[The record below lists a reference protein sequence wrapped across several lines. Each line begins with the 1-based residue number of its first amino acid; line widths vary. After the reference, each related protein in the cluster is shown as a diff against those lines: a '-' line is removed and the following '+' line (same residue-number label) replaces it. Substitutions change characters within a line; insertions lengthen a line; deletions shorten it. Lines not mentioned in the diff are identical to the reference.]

1 MEIEADSQEKNNLTM
16 DEIQALK
23 GLLQSYPI
31 HNHDGRNSLE
41 VATSRVKKAMDAYKI
56 ILPTA
61 ATMGEDADDG
71 NAVRIG
77 IDNVDD
83 FLRLAASQT
92 TKNAYRDIFYKYS
105 DTDYNYLN
113 QYQAA
118 QSFKLINSKVSE
130 RVKYVTLYV
139 RIHLM
144 KIASYTLE
152 ICSDNNGIPGT
163 VLTSSTCG
171 ASDDYTGELVYSFNN
186 LILEPNT
193 LYWIKFRVPR
203 RDGTGYYGNF
213 VRIYYN
219 SSSNDYAY
227 GQSKMSTDYGTTWSD
242 LNYDLYFK
250 IQLCDTSGRIYKATA
265 GSDAG
270 VSRYIGILDGA
281 YTSGQ
286 TPRII
291 AKGVKSNYSD
301 LAPGSVY
308 YLTNTSGI
316 ISTVPGNITKE
327 VAVAIDKNNLLIL

>member
-1 MEIEADSQEKNNLTM
+1 MDIEIDSQEKNNLTM

-92 TKNAYRDIFYKYS
+92 TKNAFAEMWEFSLDKEFN
-105 DTDYNYLN
+105 TQHFN
-113 QYQAA
+113 QVQAA
-118 QSFKLINSKVSE
+118 QSFKIISSKVIE
-130 RVKYVTLYV
+130 RVRRITLYFDANIGNYGSGTV
-139 RIHLM
+139 D
-144 KIASYTLE
+144 
-152 ICSDNNGIPGT
+152 ICSDNNGVPGT
-163 VLTSSTCG
+163 VLASS
-171 ASDDYTGELVYSFNN
+171 SSKPLDGESFFSFNN
-186 LILEPNT
+186 ITLEPNT
-193 LYWIKFRVPR
+193 LYWFKFRITAGEGGSA
-203 RDGTGYYGNF
+203 RDF
-213 VRIYYN
+213 KIYYN
-219 SSSNDYAY
+219 SSSDSYTY
-227 GQSKMSTDYGTTWSD
+227 GQSKLSTDYGETWSN
-242 LNYDLYFK
+242 LGYDLYFK
-250 IQLCDTSGRIYKATA
+250 IHLCDTSGRIYKATA

-291 AKGVKSNYSD
+291 TKGVKSNYSD
-301 LAPGSVY
+301 LAPSSVY
-308 YLTNTSGI
+308 YLTNTPGI
-316 ISTVPGNITKE
+316 ISTAPGNITKE